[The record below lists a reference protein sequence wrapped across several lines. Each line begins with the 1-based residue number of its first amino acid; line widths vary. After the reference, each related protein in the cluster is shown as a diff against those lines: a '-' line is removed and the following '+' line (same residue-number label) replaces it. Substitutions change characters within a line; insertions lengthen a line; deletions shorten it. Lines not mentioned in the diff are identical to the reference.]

1 MKDFGGFAMRT
12 NYLIAALPLTCL
24 FAANAFAQ
32 GACTKP
38 LALRNEVQMTSTN
51 GGPSA
56 IPVKIN
62 GTDQKLTLA
71 TAGTTTQLSPS
82 GLKALNLDPKRS
94 DNVIDVPLSDP
105 RRMDEVTIADFSLGT
120 MHGTNIKWMT
130 PYTSGRGGGGGR
142 GGEDEAGG
150 PRPVGTFSLNYML
163 LYDMDVDFGSD
174 KLRFFSQ
181 DHCPGAVMYWQA
193 PGAVGVVPLSIDVGR
208 VVVPVTVNGKAI
220 NAVIDTASPF
230 STVRAAIATR
240 VLGAELGGPKAP
252 VKPGGFGGTNY
263 SWTVDSV
270 AFNALKLDN
279 IPVTVM
285 PDINAGAGDHGD
297 GAKVALASS
306 GLKAELSKPEIV
318 LGMDALRKLHMFFS
332 FAEKRLYV
340 TGTTSTLPA
349 ASTAAAPAA
358 AAAP

>member
-1 MKDFGGFAMRT
+1 MRT
-12 NYLIAALPLTCL
+12 IHLLAALPLTCL
-24 FAANAFAQ
+24 FATGAFAQ

-71 TAGTTTQLSPS
+71 TAGTTTQLSNS
-82 GLKALNLDPKRS
+82 GVKALKLDTKRS
-94 DNVIDVPLSDP
+94 DNVLEIPLSDP
-105 RRMDEVTIADFSLGT
+105 RRMDEVAIADFVMGT
-120 MHGTNIKWMT
+120 MHGANLTWMT
-130 PYTSGRGGGGGR
+130 PPSGGR
-142 GGEDEAGG
+142 GGFGGDDADG
-150 PRPVGTFSLNYML
+150 PRPVGTLSLNYML
-163 LYDMDVDFGSD
+163 PYEMDVDFGSD
-174 KLRFFSQ
+174 KLRFFNQ

-208 VVVPVTVNGKAI
+208 VVVPVTVNGKTI

-230 STVRAAIATR
+230 SSVRAAVATR
-240 VLGAELGGPKAP
+240 LLGAELGGAKAP
-252 VKPGGFGGTNY
+252 SKPGGFGGTSYN
-263 SWTVDSV
+263 WTVDSL

-279 IPVTVM
+279 IAITVL

-318 LGMDALRKLHMFFS
+318 LGMDTLRKLHLFFS

-340 TGTTSTLPA
+340 TGTTNTLA
-349 ASTAAAPAA
+349 AAMPTAAPKAP
-358 AAAP
+358 